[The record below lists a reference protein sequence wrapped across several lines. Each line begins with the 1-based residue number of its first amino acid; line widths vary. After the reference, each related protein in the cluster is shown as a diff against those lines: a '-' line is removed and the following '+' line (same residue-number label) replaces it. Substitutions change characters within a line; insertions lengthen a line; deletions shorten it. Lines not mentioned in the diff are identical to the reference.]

1 MWSKSY
7 LNFLS
12 GLLFLSWAA
21 CKNKTSSTADSNTEN
36 TNARGRRFTLGGKTF
51 TVSDSLV
58 SESLIF
64 NETKNQ
70 CYYRLINDTL
80 YFSNV
85 YSNLK
90 DVVEEYSIYKIHT
103 ADIDTVL
110 SEGKSR
116 KITEGD
122 KSGKMEALFTILP
135 AKPEKLFF
143 TRYDN
148 EGNESNDFEEDL
160 TMRFADTAL
169 AKKAAASLRITYW
182 KD

>member
-7 LNFLS
+7 LVFML
-12 GLLFLSWAA
+12 GILFLSSAA
-21 CKNKTSSTADSNTEN
+21 CKSKTSNTADSNTEN
-36 TNARGRRFTLGGKTF
+36 MNGRGRQFTLGGKTF

-122 KSGKMEALFTILP
+122 NSGKLEALFTILP
-135 AKPEKLFF
+135 AKTEKLFF